1 MDWIGEARKVA
12 LQSIHQPN
20 TLLVPD
26 PELDGG
32 VTGVLPCRWR
42 VVVGVRNS
50 DQYSGLGLLRKVITD
65 EKRAAF
71 GLTTMAS

>member
-32 VTGVLPCRWR
+32 ITGVLPCRWR

-50 DQYSGLGLLRKVITD
+50 DQYSGLGLLREVITD
-65 EKRAAF
+65 AKRAAF
-71 GLTTMAS
+71 ELTTMAP